1 MFAGTMGSLHSTE
14 NRRYLMKIIILG
26 AGKLGIRLVEAL
38 MDGDYDVTL
47 VDTDDEKLERLAQ
60 MYDVMT
66 VAGDA
71 KTVEL
76 LREVHVSEAD
86 FLLSAT
92 TSDDT
97 NILAASFAKVLGC
110 KYVIAR
116 VRDPEHMNQLEFI
129 REHCNIDMIINP
141 DLLITGEIYRYL
153 IDKYTLSNGIY
164 TFDQIALIEFE
175 ASKMPEVIGRN
186 LMEFRAI
193 APDFLIVGISRSGKM
208 IIPHGSDIIEEHDLI
223 YLMGEKQDV
232 FKLSKRVHSKFHH
245 SDARKV
251 MIIGGGK
258 TGYYLARRLSE
269 YGSRVKI
276 VEQDRKRCHYL
287 TNKLRNVMVLNGDG
301 ANIQL
306 LEDEDLNE
314 MDAFVTC
321 TGYDEENLLL
331 ALTAKNHGVEDVISK
346 VSHESYKEL
355 ISKLGIDVVLN
366 PLDISV
372 SAILRAIRGSKR
384 VLSSVLLQGQAEIME
399 IYASDRMNMLNI
411 PLKNL
416 DLPEYIIIAAIRR
429 GTETI
434 IPDGNTT
441 IREGDRVIVVCLVS
455 HIGYV
460 EKLTRPAM
468 RLSIKR

>member
-1 MFAGTMGSLHSTE
+1 M
-14 NRRYLMKIIILG
+14 RIIILG
-26 AGKLGIRLVEAL
+26 AGKLGLRLVEAL
-38 MDGDYDVTL
+38 LDGDYDVTL
-47 VDTDDEKLERLAQ
+47 VDNNEEKLSRLAQ
-60 MYDVMT
+60 QYDVMT

-76 LREVHVSEAD
+76 LREVNVDEAD

-97 NILAASFAKVLGC
+97 NILAASFAKALGC
-110 KYVIAR
+110 RYAAAR

-129 REHCNIDMIINP
+129 REQCNIDMIINP

-164 TFDQIALIEFE
+164 TFDKIALIEFE
-175 ASKMPEVIGRN
+175 ATRMPEIVGKN
-186 LMEFRAI
+186 LIEFRSLQ
-193 APDFLIVGISRSGKM
+193 PEFLVVGISKNGKI
-208 IIPHGSDIIEEHDLI
+208 IIPHGTDVIDEKDLV
-223 YLMGEKQDV
+223 YLIGEKDDV
-232 FKLSKRVHSKFHH
+232 FRLSKRVHSKFRHA
-245 SDARKV
+245 DARKV

-269 YGSRVKI
+269 YGSKVKI
-276 VEQDRKRCHYL
+276 VEQDRQRCHYL

-301 ANIQL
+301 ANIRL
-306 LEDEDLNE
+306 LEEEDLDQ

-331 ALTAKNHGVEDVISK
+331 ALTAKNHGIEDVISK

-355 ISKLGIDVVLN
+355 ISKLGIDIVLN
-366 PLDISV
+366 PLDIST
-372 SAILRAIRGSKR
+372 STILRAIRGSKR

-399 IYASDRMNMLNI
+399 IYASDRMNILNI
-411 PLKNL
+411 PMRQLE
-416 DLPEYIIIAAIRR
+416 LPDHIIIAAIRR

-434 IPDGNTT
+434 IPDGSTT
-441 IREGDRVIVVCLVS
+441 IEDGDRVIIVCLVS
-455 HIGYV
+455 DIGYV
-460 EKLTRPAM
+460 EKLTRPTM
-468 RLSIKR
+468 RLGIKR

>member
-1 MFAGTMGSLHSTE
+1 
-14 NRRYLMKIIILG
+14 MKIVILG
-26 AGKLGIRLVEAL
+26 AGKLGTRLVEAL
-38 MDGDYDVTL
+38 VDGDYDVTL
-47 VDTDDEKLERLAQ
+47 VDNNDEKLNRLAQ
-60 MYDVMT
+60 LYDVMT

-71 KTVEL
+71 RTVEL
-76 LREVHVSEAD
+76 LREVGVHDAD

-110 KYVIAR
+110 KYVAAR
-116 VRDPEHMNQLEFI
+116 VREPEHMNQLEFI
-129 REHCNIDMIINP
+129 REHYNIDTIINP

-164 TFDQIALIEFE
+164 TFDKIALIEFE
-175 ASKMPEVIGRN
+175 AAKIPELIGKNLIEFRNYMPEFLVIGLSKN
-186 LMEFRAI
+186 
-193 APDFLIVGISRSGKM
+193 GKI
-208 IIPHGSDIIEEHDLI
+208 IIPHGQVVIESKDLI
-223 YLMGEKQDV
+223 YLIGEKEAV

-245 SDARKV
+245 ADARKV

-258 TGYYLARRLSE
+258 TGYYLARRLAE
-269 YGSRVKI
+269 YGSKVKI
-276 VEQDRKRCHYL
+276 IEQDRQRCHYL

-306 LEDEDLNE
+306 LEDEDLDQ

-331 ALTAKNHGVEDVISK
+331 ALTAKNHGIEDVISK

-355 ISKLGIDVVLN
+355 LSKLGIDIVLN
-366 PLDISV
+366 PLDISA
-372 SAILRAIRGSKR
+372 STLLRTIRGSKR

-399 IYASDRMNMLNI
+399 IFASDRMNMLNI
-411 PLKNL
+411 PLKHLNL
-416 DLPEYIIIAAIRR
+416 PDYIIIAAIRR

-441 IREGDRVIVVCLVS
+441 IKDGDRVIIVCLVS

-460 EKLTRPAM
+460 EKLTRPTM
-468 RLSIKR
+468 RINIRR

>member
-1 MFAGTMGSLHSTE
+1 
-14 NRRYLMKIIILG
+14 MKIVILG

-38 MDGDYDVTL
+38 VDGDYDVTL
-47 VDTDDEKLERLAQ
+47 VDNNEEKLNHLAQ
-60 MYDVMT
+60 QYDVLT

-76 LREVHVSEAD
+76 LREVNVSEAD
-86 FLLSAT
+86 FLLSTT

-97 NILAASFAKVLGC
+97 NILAASFAKILGC
-110 KYVIAR
+110 KYVAAR

-129 REHCNIDMIINP
+129 REHYNIDMIINP

-164 TFDQIALIEFE
+164 TFDKIALIEFE
-175 ASKMPEVIGRN
+175 ASRMPEVVGKN
-186 LMEFRAI
+186 LIEFRAI
-193 APDFLIVGISRSGKM
+193 QPDFLVIGISKNGK
-208 IIPHGSDIIEEHDLI
+208 ILVPHGPDVIGEKDLL
-223 YLMGEKQDV
+223 YLIGEKQDI

-245 SDARKV
+245 ADSRKV

-269 YGSRVKI
+269 YGSKVKI
-276 VEQDRKRCHYL
+276 VEQDKQRCHYL

-301 ANIQL
+301 ANIKM
-306 LEDEDLNE
+306 LEEEDLNE

-331 ALTAKNHGVEDVISK
+331 ALTAKNHGIEDVISK

-355 ISKLGIDVVLN
+355 ISKLGIDIVLN
-366 PLDISV
+366 PLDISA
-372 SAILRAIRGSKR
+372 SAILRAIRGSRR
-384 VLSSVLLQGQAEIME
+384 VLSSVLLQGQAELLE
-399 IYASDRMNMLNI
+399 IYASDRMNMLNV
-411 PLKNL
+411 PLRNL
-416 DLPEYIIIAAIRR
+416 ELPEYIIIAAIRR

-434 IPDGNTT
+434 IPDGNTV
-441 IREGDRVIVVCLVS
+441 IKDGDRVIIVCLVS
-455 HIGYV
+455 NIGYV
-460 EKLTRPAM
+460 EKLTRPTM
-468 RLSIKR
+468 RLNIRR